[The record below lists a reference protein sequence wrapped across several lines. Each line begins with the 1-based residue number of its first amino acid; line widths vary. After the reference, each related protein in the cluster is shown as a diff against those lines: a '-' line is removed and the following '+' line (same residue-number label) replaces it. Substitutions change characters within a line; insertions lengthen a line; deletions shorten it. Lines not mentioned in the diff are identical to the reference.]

1 MRRHPP
7 PASWTAGRSAAALM
21 SFTGY
26 LGGAALSERQLGLA
40 RFELE
45 KYALACHEPAP
56 EVVIADALQFSATQV
71 TGDDWHDPSAFG
83 RAHGGEIL
91 RRRNRELLH
100 AALSACARIAALG
113 SGLTPKL
120 EAWLHDIAIHAPG
133 HCSVDDGPVRWQL
146 GDDDIRELK
155 ETKRLP
161 PLPDLAETS
170 WRLRSCVAL
179 LSRPPGWSVGHAL
192 AFVLLA
198 AHVVD
203 RPSVP
208 PPTPLM
214 TRILADPAFGPA
226 TPRELLLAAW
236 ELLERCCGRRF
247 VILRALEDQ
256 LMTFASGSMASR
268 AFILELVNTLA
279 VEELTVTRRAIVT
292 ATMAVLAT
300 SPKAMQRERRCPAW
314 PG

>member
-1 MRRHPP
+1 
-7 PASWTAGRSAAALM
+7 M

-26 LGGAALSERQLGLA
+26 LCGGALSERQLGLA

-45 KYALACHEPAP
+45 KYALACHEPVP

-71 TGDDWHDPSAFG
+71 TGEDWHDPSTFG

-91 RRRNRELLH
+91 RRRSRELLH
-100 AALSACARIAALG
+100 VALSACARIAALG
-113 SGLTPKL
+113 SGLTPKI
-120 EAWLHDIAIHAPG
+120 EAWLHDIAINAPG
-133 HCSVDDGPVRWQL
+133 HCSVDDGPSRWQL

-155 ETKRLP
+155 ETQRLP

-170 WRLRSCVAL
+170 WRLRSCAAL
-179 LSRPPGWSVGHAL
+179 LSRPMGWSAGHAL

-203 RPSVP
+203 RPSP
-208 PPTPLM
+208 PPPSSLM
-214 TRILADPAFGPA
+214 SKMLADPALGPA
-226 TPRELLLAAW
+226 TPAELLSAAW
-236 ELLERCCGRRF
+236 SMLEHCCGRRF

-256 LMTFASGSMASR
+256 LMTFAAGSMASR
-268 AFILELVNTLA
+268 TMILQVVNMLA
-279 VEELTVTRRAIVT
+279 AEELTVTRRAIVT